1 MADQKKMVAE
11 ITSMEDDFAQWY
23 TDVVKKAELVDYGS
37 VRGCMIIRPY
47 GYAIWENIQHILDG
61 MFKATGHQNVYMPM
75 LIPESLLQKEKDH
88 VEGFAPEVAWVTMGG
103 EEKLEE
109 RLCVRP
115 TSETL
120 FCEHYSHII
129 HSYRDLP
136 KLYNQWCSVMRWEKT
151 TRPFLRSAEFL
162 WQEGHTM
169 HETAEEAKA
178 ETVRMLNVYAEMCEK
193 YLAIPVVKGVKTD
206 KEKFAGA
213 EETYTIEAMMHDG
226 KSLQSGT
233 SHYFG
238 DGFARAFDIQFTD
251 RNNTLQYPHQTSWGM
266 STRII
271 GAIIM
276 THGDNNGLV
285 LPPAVAPIQVMVVPI
300 AQHKEGVAETA
311 SALCERLK
319 KNFRADIDLSENSPG
334 WKFAQ
339 YEMKGVPL
347 RLEIGPM
354 DIEAGQCVLV
364 RRDNREKT
372 FVKLENLE
380 SEITRLLAEI
390 HDSLYQKA
398 LANREANTYVAHDMA
413 EMHKVAD
420 GTNGFYKTMWCGELA
435 CELKMKDEIGVTSR
449 CMPLEQENLGS
460 TCVCCGRPAKHMI
473 IWGKAY

>member
-162 WQEGHTM
+162 WQEGPTM
-169 HETAEEAKA
+169 PETAEEAKA

-347 RLEIGPM
+347 RLEIGPK

-449 CMPLEQENLGS
+449 CMPLEQEDLGA

>member
-1 MADQKKMVAE
+1 
-11 ITSMEDDFAQWY
+11 
-23 TDVVKKAELVDYGS
+23 
-37 VRGCMIIRPY
+37 
-47 GYAIWENIQHILDG
+47 
-61 MFKATGHQNVYMPM
+61 
-75 LIPESLLQKEKDH
+75 
-88 VEGFAPEVAWVTMGG
+88 
-103 EEKLEE
+103 
-109 RLCVRP
+109 
-115 TSETL
+115 
-120 FCEHYSHII
+120 
-129 HSYRDLP
+129 
-136 KLYNQWCSVMRWEKT
+136 
-151 TRPFLRSAEFL
+151 
-162 WQEGHTM
+162 M

-347 RLEIGPM
+347 RLEIGPK

-380 SEITRLLAEI
+380 SEITRLLQEI
-390 HDSLYQKA
+390 HDSLYTKA

-449 CMPLEQENLGS
+449 CMPLEQEDLGA
-460 TCVCCGRPAKHMI
+460 TCVCCGKPAKHMI
-473 IWGKAY
+473 YWGVAY